1 MKNLAFHTLPRWKTI
16 ILSIIHTTSLIHFSL
31 KGWENVLFEL
41 GSERVNSWREA
52 NFTLFTLTVV
62 QLVYQHIVIAAL
74 LHPKFFARFPRIPFP
89 ETTVIMKSSVKYQT
103 SLPTQSDYCAFCTQ
117 SFLHASIFRNYK
129 ITNERLSCVKELVQN
144 VSLWSIAMHYGCKRA
159 GRCGSIANG
168 RSQADRDFSCVRNVN
183 CCFSRCAANVRTR
196 RFENNWKTKGVIWE
210 WDVTSVFSNMSPS
223 RTFPVQA

>member
-89 ETTVIMKSSVKYQT
+89 ETTRG
-103 SLPTQSDYCAFCTQ
+103 F
-117 SFLHASIFRNYK
+117 FRVRK
-129 ITNERLSCVKELVQN
+129 N
-144 VSLWSIAMHYGCKRA
+144 VSLWSQVSNIKLVYQHKVITALFAPKVFCTLPFSETIKLRMRGFPARKNSCRTCHYEVSQSIMVASARGVVVQLQTDAVKR
-159 GRCGSIANG
+159 
-168 RSQADRDFSCVRNVN
+168 
-183 CCFSRCAANVRTR
+183 T
-196 RFENNWKTKGVIWE
+196 E
-210 WDVTSVFSNMSPS
+210 
-223 RTFPVQA
+223 TFPVWDIRTAASLAAQQMWEHGGLRTIGKQKESS